1 MNLFLEGRCHA
12 PPFRLALRFR
22 SSQLTQAPIRTWA
35 VNGVKM
41 FDMNPP
47 PGGEARPAHVT
58 LTFASETP

>member
-47 PGGEARPAHVT
+47 LAARPVQRT
-58 LTFASETP
+58 